1 MKIKLIEINFI
12 LTSALFQSLFDLE
25 IAIEKVSYNYL

>member
-1 MKIKLIEINFI
+1 MKNKIEINFI

-25 IAIEKVSYNYL
+25 IDIEIR